1 MNITEGPP
9 ASDWSGQTIESPL
22 EAALHW
28 FAMGFRVIPTFPNEK
43 RTAVKWGPWLSALNE
58 EAITAYWLEQP
69 DHEIAAVIDDSY
81 VVFDVDSAASK
92 AALLKLEQEHAMQ
105 PLLTVTTTRGE
116 HHHFSRPADVYV
128 KTDNHDSKAHPE
140 RIDVKAAGSLIHL
153 PPSGGRRVSH
163 CNANRVAELT
173 AVSQPFVDAVFH
185 KNGRVAPRPVEP
197 REYVEDEHQAVE
209 LVQLKALVDAIDPD
223 AGYDE
228 WTKIGMALFHE
239 TGGSSAGLALFDAWS
254 AKGDKYPGTATIEA
268 KWRSFSGAVGNPVT
282 IGTLIMFAKQAGADV
297 QSILAADDDFKVCDA
312 IEEDALVPVEA
323 DQAPTLLDRF
333 SITGQSAQIALM
345 MVAALP
351 VLGYLAL
358 AGRMTVWYA
367 SSNTG
372 KTLLTL
378 SMLIRGIL
386 DGSVDARRVFYV
398 DVDDNLHGLHEKLQ
412 LAEEFGFAVLS
423 DGFNGFKIGDL
434 LPTLVRM
441 ADTDT
446 AKGVVVIL
454 DTLKQFVDLM
464 DKRQSTQFMMAVR
477 KFVAKGGTFIGL
489 AHTNKRLSPDGMP
502 IFAGTTDV
510 KEAVDCVYTIR
521 EISAPAGQ
529 TERFIEFVR
538 EKDRG
543 GGSPERAAF
552 AYSRKKGISYAAL
565 VASVREVDPDVLEPM
580 KQAAAQLEEAPVIEA
595 IKVALG
601 EGIRTKMK
609 LASHV
614 SRSTPASRAEVVAI
628 IDKYTGE
635 DPVAHHWRFEV
646 GARGAHVFVPLD
658 RPERPPEA
666 ETD

>member
-1 MNITEGPP
+1 MEISE
-9 ASDWSGQTIESPL
+9 ASSAQGCSDGKFESNL
-22 EAALHW
+22 QAALHW
-28 FAMGFRVIPTFPNEK
+28 FTMGFKVIPAVPNEK

-58 EAITAYWLEQP
+58 EAITAYWSEHP

-81 VVFDVDSAASK
+81 VVFDVDSAESK
-92 AALLKLEQEHAMQ
+92 AALLKLEQEHAMP
-105 PLLTVTTTRGE
+105 PLFTVTTTRGE
-116 HHHFSRPADVYV
+116 HHYFSRPAGVFV

-153 PPSGGRRVSH
+153 PPSGGR
-163 CNANRVAELT
+163 
-173 AVSQPFVDAVFH
+173 QVFH
-185 KNGRVAPRPVEP
+185 CHAKHVSELPAISQDFADAAFRHNGREVPRPVEP
-197 REYVEDEHQAVE
+197 REYVEDEHQTVE

-223 AGYDE
+223 SGYDD
-228 WTKIGMALFHE
+228 WTHVGMALFHE
-239 TGGSSAGLALFDAWS
+239 TGGSDAGLALFDAWS

-268 KWRSFSGAVGNPVT
+268 KWRSFSGAVGNRVT
-282 IGTLIMFAKQAGADV
+282 IGTLIMLAKQAGADV
-297 QSILAADDDFKVCDA
+297 QSILAVDDDFKVCDA
-312 IEEDALVPVEA
+312 IEVDAPVPVEA
-323 DQAPTLLDRF
+323 DQVPTLLDRF

-351 VLGYLAL
+351 ILGYLAL

-367 SSNTG
+367 ASNTG

-386 DGSVDARRVFYV
+386 DGSVDASRVFYV

-489 AHTNKRLSPDGMP
+489 AHTNKRLSPEGMP

-510 KEAVDCVYTIR
+510 KEAVDCVYIIR
-521 EISAPAGQ
+521 EIDAPAGE

-552 AYSRKKGISYAAL
+552 AYSREKGLSYAAL
-565 VASVREVDPDVLEPM
+565 VASVREVDLNVLEPM

-601 EGIRTKMK
+601 EGISTKMK
-609 LASHV
+609 LATHV
-614 SRSTPASRAEVVAI
+614 SKRTPASRAEVIAV
-628 IDKYTGE
+628 IDKYTGN
-635 DPVAHHWRFEV
+635 DPAAHHWRFEV
-646 GARGAHVFVPLD
+646 GARGAHVFVPLN
-658 RPERPPEA
+658 RPEGPPEA
-666 ETD
+666 EPA